1 MSAKKRK
8 KDDKKPMLFTP
19 LNYKLMGLGLL
30 FLVLGFTAMRLEN
43 EVHGFISLYIS
54 QVVIIAGY
62 ATVLYAILK
71 RDHKIENDTSTT
83 NSSS

>member
-8 KDDKKPMLFTP
+8 KDDQKPMLFTP

-30 FLVLGFTAMRLEN
+30 FLVIGFTAMRLEN
-43 EVHGFISLYIS
+43 EVHGFVSLYVSPVI
-54 QVVIIAGY
+54 IIAGY

-71 RDHKIENDTSTT
+71 RDHKIDNDPSTT